1 MTDPGFPAWLDDE
14 SRVSFPWSMIDK
26 ITPRPS
32 KEVQQS
38 LEADGIEGMETT
50 VRTGSGSTHVAW
62 GGEEKQKVK
71 NGTYAYGNS
80 ACKVRASTG
89 SGSIRISG
97 N

>member
-1 MTDPGFPAWLDDE
+1 MAEYRITTGSGNIKLKAVGATERIDMSTGSGSIKLDLGG
-14 SRVSFPWSMIDK
+14 V
-26 ITPRPS
+26 
-32 KEVQQS
+32 
-38 LEADGIEGMETT
+38 EGMETT
-50 VRTGSGSTHVAW
+50 VRSGSGSVHVAW

-80 ACKVRASTG
+80 ACKVRANTG